1 MKLTPFLL
9 FDGSCAEAVTFY
21 QSCLG
26 GTLTIT
32 TVGETPLQTQLAPE
46 HHGKVAYAHLVSGAL
61 EFSATDWLHPTRAPQ
76 PGNTVAMYVDEGS
89 YDELRPIFD
98 ALGAGGAAELRDELQ
113 DLPFGTYGHL
123 ADRFGVHWFFHG
135 ASSP

>member
-1 MKLTPFLL
+1 
-9 FDGSCAEAVTFY
+9 
-21 QSCLG
+21 
-26 GTLTIT
+26 
-32 TVGETPLQTQLAPE
+32 
-46 HHGKVAYAHLVSGAL
+46 
-61 EFSATDWLHPTRAPQ
+61 
-76 PGNTVAMYVDEGS
+76 MYVDEGS